1 MSLRKLR
8 IAVIGA
14 GAGEASERDLADAGQ
29 VGVLLAAH
37 ATVITGGRGG
47 VMAAASEG
55 VTRAG
60 GTTVGLL
67 PRGEDEANS
76 FLTLAI
82 PTGLGEARNVLV
94 VTAAHG
100 VVAVGGKYGT
110 LSEIGFALKL
120 GRPIVGVRSWTL
132 TDPDG
137 DARHLRSFD
146 TPAEAVSHLLQLLDE
161 G

>member
-1 MSLRKLR
+1 LKPLR

-14 GAGEASERDLADAGQ
+14 GADEASERELVDARR
-29 VGVLLAAH
+29 VGELLAPH

-55 VTRAG
+55 VTRVG
-60 GTTVGLL
+60 GAAVGLL
-67 PRGEDEANS
+67 PRGEDEANA
-76 FLTLAI
+76 FLTLAV

-132 TDPDG
+132 IDPQESME
-137 DARHLRSFD
+137 HLRNFA
-146 TPAEAVSHLLQLLDE
+146 TPDEAVASLLRLLE
-161 G
+161 RG

>member
-1 MSLRKLR
+1 MKPLR

-14 GAGEASERDLADAGQ
+14 GAGEASDRELADARR
-29 VGVLLAAH
+29 VGELLAPH

-60 GTTVGLL
+60 GTAVGLL
-67 PRGEDEANS
+67 PRGEDEGNA
-76 FLTLAI
+76 FLTLAV

-120 GRPIVGVRSWTL
+120 GRPIVGVSSWTL
-132 TDPDG
+132 IDPQDG
-137 DARHLRSFD
+137 AEHLRNFD
-146 TPAEAVSHLLQLLDE
+146 TPDEAVERLLRLLE
-161 G
+161 RG

>member
-1 MSLRKLR
+1 MKPLR

-14 GAGEASERDLADAGQ
+14 GAGEANDRELADARR
-29 VGVLLAAH
+29 VGELLAPH

-60 GTTVGLL
+60 GAAVGLL
-67 PRGEDEANS
+67 PRGEDEANA

-94 VTAAHG
+94 ATAAHG

-132 TDPDG
+132 IDPQE
-137 DARHLRSFD
+137 AREHLRNFD
-146 TPAEAVSHLLQLLDE
+146 TPDEAVAHLLRLLE
-161 G
+161 RG